1 MEQSS
6 ANIHEGLN
14 SVLDAQTHYRL
25 NEAKGRKRA
34 EELNTRV
41 LWWSLIETCVVLLIG
56 VGQVM
61 ILKNFFTDKKY
72 ISVSST

>member
-1 MEQSS
+1 MDHQK
-6 ANIHEGLN
+6 
-14 SVLDAQTHYRL
+14 HYRL

-41 LWWSLIETCVVLLIG
+41 MTWSLFETCVVLIIG

-61 ILKNFFTDKKY
+61 ILKNFFTERRSA
-72 ISVSST
+72 IAAT

>member
-6 ANIHEGLN
+6 VNIHESLN
-14 SVLDAQTHYRL
+14 TILDDQTHYRL

-41 LWWSLIETCVVLLIG
+41 MSWSLFETCVVLVIG

-61 ILKNFFTDKKY
+61 VLKNFFTDKR
-72 ISVSST
+72 STYTAT